1 MSCIHH
7 IPSSVINICPFCFIF
22 TPSSSLS
29 LMFFPQ
35 EYFIYLFIF
44 SSTCLL
50 LSPHLLP
57 PSSCM
62 FSRVA
67 PWTAACQALLLM
79 DFCRQDYWSGLPF
92 PSPPWEY
99 FKTNPSNHIISHRY
113 NIYFWSTGKNFL
125 HLNTRFKCLALS
137 LASFVTLSRLNSCSE
152 TKFSQRQ
159 SEDSDF
165 PSLF

>member
-1 MSCIHH
+1 MYSSYTFISNQHLPILFHFYPLLSSFLDVFPPERNILCI
-7 IPSSVINICPFCFIF
+7 
-22 TPSSSLS
+22 
-29 LMFFPQ
+29 
-35 EYFIYLFIF
+35 YF
-44 SSTCLL
+44 SSIWLL

-137 LASFVTLSRLNSCSE
+137 LASFVTLSVE
-152 TKFSQRQ
+152 
-159 SEDSDF
+159 
-165 PSLF
+165 